1 MYEEIPATHRA
12 RLHLRVAEVLERLYG
27 GNSEPHLAELAHH
40 FSLALPAAA
49 PETAIEYAM
58 RAGRRAADVLADEEA
73 VRFYRLAVDILER
86 TGVKDDAR
94 RRELLVL
101 LDQAGPRP
109 PNGPG

>member
-1 MYEEIPATHRA
+1 
-12 RLHLRVAEVLERLYG
+12 
-27 GNSEPHLAELAHH
+27 
-40 FSLALPAAA
+40 
-49 PETAIEYAM
+49 M

-101 LDQAGPRP
+101 LGQAQASSAE
-109 PNGPG
+109 GPG